1 MNKVKT
7 AILISGRGSNMTA
20 LINAAQD
27 PSFPAK
33 ITIVISNDPSA
44 RGLEMAQSLG
54 IKTSIIDHT
63 KYASRDSF
71 EDALRQRLTLEG
83 VELVCLAGFMRILG
97 PNFISKWQRR
107 LLNIHPSLLPAFRG
121 LHTHEKAL
129 EAGVKIHGCTV
140 HHVVPDLDAG
150 SIISQAAVPVLENDT
165 DETLAARVL
174 EAELQLY
181 PEALRRTALALRGT
195 DLPNAGRADEIVNLF
210 SPTLG
215 KN

>member
-27 PSFPAK
+27 PSFPAE

-54 IKTSIIDHT
+54 IKNNIIDHT
-63 KYASRDSF
+63 KYASRASF
-71 EDALRQRLTLEG
+71 EDALHQRLTLEG

-97 PNFISKWQRR
+97 QHFISQWQRR

-174 EAELQLY
+174 DAELQLY
-181 PEALRRTALALRGT
+181 PDALRRTALALQANSQPSAEPAHDRI
-195 DLPNAGRADEIVNLF
+195 ALF
-210 SPTLG
+210 SPSIG
-215 KN
+215 KK

>member
-27 PSFPAK
+27 PSFPAE
-33 ITIVISNDPSA
+33 ITIVISNAPSA
-44 RGLEMAQSLG
+44 GGLEKAQSLG
-54 IKTSIIDHT
+54 IKTHIIDHT
-63 KYASRDSF
+63 KYASRASF
-71 EDALRQRLTLEG
+71 EDALHQRLTLEG

-97 PNFISKWQRR
+97 TNFISQWQHR

-150 SIISQAAVPVLENDT
+150 PIISQAAVPVLENDT

-181 PEALRRTALALRGT
+181 PDALRRTALALQAKNQPSAETALDRI
-195 DLPNAGRADEIVNLF
+195 ALF
-210 SPTLG
+210 SPPIAKT
-215 KN
+215 

>member
-20 LINAAQD
+20 LINAAND
-27 PSFPAK
+27 PSFPAE

-44 RGLEMAQSLG
+44 SGLEMAKSLG
-54 IKTSIIDHT
+54 TKTDIIDHT
-63 KYASRDSF
+63 KYTSRASF
-71 EDALRQRLTLEG
+71 EDVVHQRLTLEG

-97 PNFISKWQRR
+97 PDFISNWQRR

-150 SIISQAAVPVLENDT
+150 PIISQAAVTVLENDT
-165 DETLAARVL
+165 DATLAARVL

-195 DLPNAGRADEIVNLF
+195 DLQNAGRADEIVSLF
-210 SPTLG
+210 SPPLG

>member
-1 MNKVKT
+1 
-7 AILISGRGSNMTA
+7 
-20 LINAAQD
+20 
-27 PSFPAK
+27 
-33 ITIVISNDPSA
+33 
-44 RGLEMAQSLG
+44 
-54 IKTSIIDHT
+54 
-63 KYASRDSF
+63 
-71 EDALRQRLTLEG
+71 
-83 VELVCLAGFMRILG
+83 MRILG
-97 PNFISKWQRR
+97 TNFISQWQHR

-150 SIISQAAVPVLENDT
+150 PIISQAAVPVLENDT

-181 PEALRRTALALRGT
+181 PDALRRTALALRGT

>member
-27 PSFPAK
+27 PSFPAE
-33 ITIVISNDPSA
+33 ITIVISNAPSA
-44 RGLEMAQSLG
+44 RGLEMAKSLG
-54 IKTSIIDHT
+54 IKTYIIDHT

-71 EDALRQRLTLEG
+71 EDALHQRLTSES

-97 PNFISKWQRR
+97 QHFISQWQRR

-195 DLPNAGRADEIVNLF
+195 DLPKAGRADEIVSLF

>member
-27 PSFPAK
+27 PSFPAE

-44 RGLEMAQSLG
+44 RGLGMAQSLG

-63 KYASRDSF
+63 KYASRASF
-71 EDALRQRLTLEG
+71 EDALHQRLTLEG

-97 PNFISKWQRR
+97 TNFISQWQHR

-150 SIISQAAVPVLENDT
+150 PIISQAAVPVLENDT

-181 PEALRRTALALRGT
+181 PDALRRTALALQAKNQPSAETALDRI
-195 DLPNAGRADEIVNLF
+195 ALF
-210 SPTLG
+210 SPPIAKT
-215 KN
+215 

>member
-1 MNKVKT
+1 
-7 AILISGRGSNMTA
+7 
-20 LINAAQD
+20 
-27 PSFPAK
+27 
-33 ITIVISNDPSA
+33 
-44 RGLEMAQSLG
+44 
-54 IKTSIIDHT
+54 
-63 KYASRDSF
+63 
-71 EDALRQRLTLEG
+71 
-83 VELVCLAGFMRILG
+83 MRILG
-97 PNFISKWQRR
+97 TNFISQWQHR

-140 HHVVPDLDAG
+140 HYVVPDLDAG
-150 SIISQAAVPVLENDT
+150 PIISQAAVPVLENDT

-195 DLPNAGRADEIVNLF
+195 DLQNAGRADEIVSLF

>member
-27 PSFPAK
+27 PSFPAE
-33 ITIVISNDPSA
+33 ITIVISNAPSA
-44 RGLEMAQSLG
+44 GGLEKAQSLG
-54 IKTSIIDHT
+54 IKTHIIDHT
-63 KYASRDSF
+63 KYASRASF
-71 EDALRQRLTLEG
+71 EDALHQRLTLEG

-97 PNFISKWQRR
+97 TNFISQWQHR

-140 HHVVPDLDAG
+140 HYVVPDLDAG
-150 SIISQAAVPVLENDT
+150 PIISQAAVPVLENDT
-165 DETLAARVL
+165 EETLAARVL

-181 PEALRRTALALRGT
+181 PDALRRTALALQGHDKPISARSH
-195 DLPNAGRADEIVNLF
+195 DIVSLF
-210 SPTLG
+210 SPPLG
-215 KN
+215 KA

>member
-20 LINAAQD
+20 LINAAKS
-27 PSFPAK
+27 PSFPAE
-33 ITIVISNDPSA
+33 ITIVISSDPSA
-44 RGLEMAQSLG
+44 QGLKKAQSFG
-54 IKTSIIDHT
+54 TRTHIIDHT
-63 KYASRDSF
+63 KYASRVSF
-71 EDALRQRLTLEG
+71 EEAVHQCLTLES

-97 PNFISKWQRR
+97 LEFITRWQGR

-129 EAGVKIHGCTV
+129 QAGVKIHGCTV

-150 SIISQAAVPVLENDT
+150 PIISQAAIPVLENDN
-165 DETLAARVL
+165 DATLAARVL

-181 PEALRRTALALRGT
+181 PEALRRTALALRGA
-195 DLPNAGRADEIVNLF
+195 DPPNAGRADEIVSLF
-210 SPTLG
+210 SPPLG

>member
-20 LINAAQD
+20 LINAAKD
-27 PSFPAK
+27 PSFPAE
-33 ITIVISNDPSA
+33 ITIVISNVPSA
-44 RGLEMAQSLG
+44 RGLEMAKSLG
-54 IKTSIIDHT
+54 IKTDIIDHT
-63 KYASRDSF
+63 EYASRDSF
-71 EDALRQRLTLEG
+71 EDAVHQSLTLES

-97 PNFISKWQRR
+97 PNFISQWQRR

-165 DETLAARVL
+165 DATLAARVL

-195 DLPNAGRADEIVNLF
+195 DLQNAGRADEIVSLF
-210 SPTLG
+210 SPPLG

>member
-20 LINAAQD
+20 LINAAKD
-27 PSFPAK
+27 PDFPAE
-33 ITIVISNDPSA
+33 IVIVISNVPSA
-44 RGLEMAQSLG
+44 KGLEKAQCLG
-54 IKTSIIDHT
+54 IKTDIIDHS
-63 KYASRDSF
+63 KYASRDLF
-71 EDALRQRLTLEG
+71 ENSLNQRLALES

-97 PNFISKWQRR
+97 PIFMSQWPGR

-150 SIISQAAVPVLENDT
+150 PIISQAAVPVVENDT

-174 EAELQLY
+174 EAELKLY
-181 PEALRRTALALRGT
+181 PDALRRTVLALQGHDKPIAARSH
-195 DLPNAGRADEIVNLF
+195 DIVSLF
-210 SPTLG
+210 SPPLG
-215 KN
+215 KA

>member
-27 PSFPAK
+27 PSFPAE
-33 ITIVISNDPSA
+33 ITIVISNAPSA
-44 RGLEMAQSLG
+44 RGLEMAKSLG
-54 IKTSIIDHT
+54 IKTDIIDHT
-63 KYASRDSF
+63 EYALRDSF
-71 EDALRQRLTLEG
+71 EDAVHQCLTLES

-97 PNFISKWQRR
+97 PNFISQWQRR

-165 DETLAARVL
+165 DATLAARVL

-195 DLPNAGRADEIVNLF
+195 DLQNAGRADEIVSLF
-210 SPTLG
+210 SPPLG

>member
-27 PSFPAK
+27 PSFPAE
-33 ITIVISNDPSA
+33 ITIVISNAPSA
-44 RGLEMAQSLG
+44 GGLEKAQSLG
-54 IKTSIIDHT
+54 IKTHIIDNT
-63 KYASRDSF
+63 KYASRASF
-71 EDALRQRLTLEG
+71 EGALHQRLTLEG

-97 PNFISKWQRR
+97 TNFISQWQHR

-150 SIISQAAVPVLENDT
+150 PIISQAAVPVLENDT
-165 DETLAARVL
+165 EETLAARVL

-195 DLPNAGRADEIVNLF
+195 DLPNAGRADEIVNLL

>member
-1 MNKVKT
+1 MKKVKT

-27 PSFPAK
+27 PSFPAE
-33 ITIVISNDPSA
+33 ITIVISNAPSA
-44 RGLEMAQSLG
+44 GGLEMAQSLG
-54 IKTSIIDHT
+54 IKTNIIDHT
-63 KYASRDSF
+63 EYASRDSF
-71 EDALRQRLTLEG
+71 EDALHQCLTLEG

-97 PNFISKWQRR
+97 TNFISQWQHR

-150 SIISQAAVPVLENDT
+150 PIISQAAVPVLENDT

-181 PEALRRTALALRGT
+181 PDALRRTALALRGT

>member
-1 MNKVKT
+1 MKKVKT

-27 PSFPAK
+27 PSFPAE
-33 ITIVISNDPSA
+33 ITIVISNAPSA
-44 RGLEMAQSLG
+44 GGLEMAQSLG
-54 IKTSIIDHT
+54 IKTNIIDHT
-63 KYASRDSF
+63 EYASRDSF
-71 EDALRQRLTLEG
+71 EDALHQCLTLEG

-97 PNFISKWQRR
+97 ANFISQWQRR

-121 LHTHEKAL
+121 LHTHKKAL

-150 SIISQAAVPVLENDT
+150 PIISQAAVPVLENDT
-165 DETLAARVL
+165 EETLAARVL

>member
-20 LINAAQD
+20 LINAAND
-27 PSFPAK
+27 PSFPAE

-44 RGLEMAQSLG
+44 RGLEKAQSLG
-54 IKTSIIDHT
+54 IKTNIIDHT
-63 KYASRDSF
+63 KYASRASF
-71 EDALRQRLTLEG
+71 EDALHQRLTLKG

-97 PNFISKWQRR
+97 QHFISQWQRR

-174 EAELQLY
+174 DAELQLY
-181 PEALRRTALALRGT
+181 PDALRRTALALQANSQPIAEPAHDRI
-195 DLPNAGRADEIVNLF
+195 ALF
-210 SPTLG
+210 SPSIG
-215 KN
+215 KK

>member
-1 MNKVKT
+1 MKKVKT

-27 PSFPAK
+27 PSFPAE
-33 ITIVISNDPSA
+33 ITIVISNAPSA
-44 RGLEMAQSLG
+44 GGLEMAQSLG
-54 IKTSIIDHT
+54 IKTNIIDHT
-63 KYASRDSF
+63 EYASRDSF
-71 EDALRQRLTLEG
+71 EDALHQCLTLEG

-97 PNFISKWQRR
+97 ANFISQWQRR

-121 LHTHEKAL
+121 LHTHKKAL

-181 PEALRRTALALRGT
+181 PDALRRTALALRGT
-195 DLPNAGRADEIVNLF
+195 DLPNARRADEIVNLF

>member
-7 AILISGRGSNMTA
+7 AILISGRGLNMTA
-20 LINAAQD
+20 LINAAKD
-27 PSFPAK
+27 PSFPAE
-33 ITIVISNDPSA
+33 ITIVISNAPSA
-44 RGLEMAQSLG
+44 QGLEKAKSLG
-54 IKTSIIDHT
+54 IKTNIIDHT

-71 EDALRQRLTLEG
+71 EDAVHQLLTLEG

-97 PNFISKWQRR
+97 PDFISKWQRR

-129 EAGVKIHGCTV
+129 QSGVKIHGCTV

-150 SIISQAAVPVLENDT
+150 PIISQAAVPVLENDN
-165 DETLAARVL
+165 DATLAARVL
-174 EAELQLY
+174 AAELQLY

-195 DLPNAGRADEIVNLF
+195 ALPKAGRADEIVSLF

>member
-20 LINAAQD
+20 LINAAND
-27 PSFPAK
+27 PSFPAE
-33 ITIVISNDPSA
+33 IAIVISNAPSA
-44 RGLEMAQSLG
+44 RGLEKAKSLG
-54 IKTSIIDHT
+54 IRTSIIDHT

-71 EDALRQRLTLEG
+71 EEAIHHCLTLER

-97 PNFISKWQRR
+97 PDFISRWQGR

-129 EAGVKIHGCTV
+129 QSGVKIHGCTV

-150 SIISQAAVPVLENDT
+150 TIISQAAVPVLENDT
-165 DETLAARVL
+165 DKSLAARVL

-181 PEALRRTALALRGT
+181 PDALRRTALALQANNEPSAETAHDRI
-195 DLPNAGRADEIVNLF
+195 ALF
-210 SPTLG
+210 SPPIAKT
-215 KN
+215 

>member
-1 MNKVKT
+1 
-7 AILISGRGSNMTA
+7 MTA
-20 LINAAQD
+20 LINAAKD
-27 PSFPAK
+27 PDFPAE
-33 ITIVISNDPSA
+33 IVIVISNVPSA
-44 RGLEMAQSLG
+44 KGLEKAQCLG
-54 IKTSIIDHT
+54 IKTDIIDHS
-63 KYASRDSF
+63 KYASRDLF
-71 EDALRQRLTLEG
+71 ENSLNQRLALES

-97 PNFISKWQRR
+97 SNFISQWPGR

-150 SIISQAAVPVLENDT
+150 PIISQAAVPVVENDT

-181 PEALRRTALALRGT
+181 PDALRRTALALQGHDKPISARSH
-195 DLPNAGRADEIVNLF
+195 DIVSLF
-210 SPTLG
+210 SPPLG
-215 KN
+215 KA